1 MDNDRL
7 INAALLAAFLAIAG
21 FVLLAMAG
29 CATPQSGNPTDTEQE
44 IEQSGQSNTI
54 EVVGIT
60 INQPAMGDFTQTLT
74 DMLKDLLKGLP
85 AGELG
90 EILEN
95 VTRPAPVPPSVD
107 GRDNNTVDNPVDNS
121 VDNPGDGEPD
131 EPDVPDVFTG
141 ADLQTLNK
149 PKSESTGKL
158 VLLLAAPHTASSVT
172 LNGEA
177 GNLAGR
183 SNEHRQTWRF
193 SKPGAAYGGTAT
205 YKIALPS
212 GVRDLTVHPGQRQTF
227 DVNFKHIGG

>member
-90 EILEN
+90 DILEKVN
-95 VTRPAPVPPSVD
+95 RPAPPSVD
-107 GRDNNTVDNPVDNS
+107 TDNNNDVVPDAPTDN
-121 VDNPGDGEPD
+121 GDVVSPD

-149 PKSESTGKL
+149 PKSESTGNL

-193 SKPGAAYGGTAT
+193 SKPGGAYGGTAT

>member
-95 VTRPAPVPPSVD
+95 VTRPAPPSVD
-107 GRDNNTVDNPVDNS
+107 TDNNNDVVPDAPTDN
-121 VDNPGDGEPD
+121 GDVVSPD
-131 EPDVPDVFTG
+131 EPDMPDVFTG